1 MRINTTIAHRFL
13 PLAVGRGSAARLLPF
28 AVLRFYLLRFS
39 FLFAFCLLSL
49 AASAQPRF
57 KAGIIAGLSASQIN
71 GDRSA
76 GYNKLGLLAGL
87 RGITRLKE
95 REEVSIEFLYAQ
107 RGCQSTLL
115 KDQFDPFRFSHT
127 INYLE
132 IPVQWHFKDWLVEYE
147 DDKDNFYRIN
157 FNIGL
162 SYARLIGYTSSG
174 EGFGIG
180 GALPVLKKSDISFLL
195 GANFMASQHIGF
207 TFRYVR
213 SIGRMYDPRDFNP
226 APYQFGLNSHSL
238 YLQTFYLF

>member
-1 MRINTTIAHRFL
+1 MRINTTIAAPFLPFTFGRWLFATCFLLFASCLL
-13 PLAVGRGSAARLLPF
+13 PLAI
-28 AVLRFYLLRFS
+28 
-39 FLFAFCLLSL
+39 
-49 AASAQPRF
+49 SAQPRF

-87 RGITRLKE
+87 RGITRLKD

-162 SYARLIGYTSSG
+162 SYARLIGYTSRG

-180 GALPVLKKSDISFLL
+180 GALPLLKKSDISFLL
-195 GANFMASQHIGF
+195 GANFMASQHLGF

-226 APYQFGLNSHSL
+226 APYQYGLNSHSL